1 MSLTQQ
7 ATTKIYSGLWLILA
21 NWFRV
26 PKEPPALPH
35 HDAAAVES
43 LRPSDAWLRYLKFQF
58 WIVFAILDGAIF
70 IAWLACMIAVPL
82 VGAILFLPMLAL
94 AILPD
99 ILIYVAIHLRYDTTW
114 YILTDRSMRLRRG
127 IWQINETTIT
137 FENIQNVVVQ
147 QGPLQRWFGIADV
160 VVQTAG
166 GGGGGGG
173 KHQHTATTHMGLIE
187 GLADATRIR
196 DLILSRVNQ
205 SRSAGLGDEHHA
217 DGVPA
222 PQPVLWTPEHVAV
235 LREIRG
241 ILASS

>member
-1 MSLTQQ
+1 MLT
-7 ATTKIYSGLWLILA
+7 TGMLT
-21 NWFRV
+21 
-26 PKEPPALPH
+26 PKDGFDKQCWTDDEDYWSKSPGTDKDPH
-35 HDAAAVES
+35 VAA
-43 LRPSDAWLRYLKFQF
+43 
-58 WIVFAILDGAIF
+58 IV
-70 IAWLACMIAVPL
+70 
-82 VGAILFLPMLAL
+82 
-94 AILPD
+94 
-99 ILIYVAIHLRYDTTW
+99 
-114 YILTDRSMRLRRG
+114 
-127 IWQINETTIT
+127 N
-137 FENIQNVVVQ
+137 
-147 QGPLQRWFGIADV
+147 WFGIADV

-217 DGVPA
+217 DGVPT

-235 LREIRG
+235 LREIRR